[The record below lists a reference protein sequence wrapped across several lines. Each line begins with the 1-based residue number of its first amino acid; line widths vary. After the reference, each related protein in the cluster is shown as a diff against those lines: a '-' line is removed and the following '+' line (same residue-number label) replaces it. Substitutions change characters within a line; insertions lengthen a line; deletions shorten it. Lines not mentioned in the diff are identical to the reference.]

1 MNGTLRIVSVSLTAA
16 ALTAAS
22 TCAAVAADVAPATNA
37 TSAALPLSQVI
48 LYSSGVGYFERSGQ
62 VTGHSEVDLHFK
74 TEDINDLLKSLVVQ
88 DANGGHVSTVTYESR
103 DPLTKTLRSFGLDLT
118 GNPTQGQLLNQARG
132 ERVTVEGPAT
142 VTGTI
147 LGVETRRQPVGE
159 NKEVDAEFLNLLT
172 DDGMQSIPLTGVQ
185 KVKLLDEKLNAELQ
199 QALLLLATSHEK
211 DKKTVGVTFDGDGK
225 RNVSVSYITQT
236 PVWKTSY
243 RLVLADTGNPFLQGW
258 AIVENTSDED
268 WSNVK
273 LALVSG
279 RPISFV
285 MDLYEPLYA
294 TRPVVEPEMFRS
306 LHPQIYQDA
315 LEGERPLLATAP
327 AAAPAGPSGRGGRGG
342 AAIGGFGGGGGGGAG
357 GARGVSINAAQLRD
371 SVQAQAAESTF
382 GLDGSLSLQQGVTSQ
397 ADTGAAG
404 ELFEYEI
411 KTPVTLA
418 RQRSAML
425 PIVNQEAGGEKVS
438 IYNETVQAKF
448 PVNGYRLKNTTGLN
462 LMQGP
467 ITVFDGGTYAGDA
480 RIEDLAPGQDRLL
493 SYGLDLKTEVQG
505 QSEPGGNVLDT
516 VVIHKGNVI
525 ASRKYADM
533 KTYTIKNRDTKKKTV
548 LIEHPV
554 RAGWEIVEPKEK
566 PEQARDVYRFA
577 VPVDA
582 GQTAK
587 LVVREE
593 RQISETAILRNA
605 APNAIGEYLHARKLS
620 AKVKDAFAHVNKL
633 RDALDQTVAERE
645 RREGSVSDITQEQGR
660 IREDM
665 KTLQNATSDLY
676 KTYVGK
682 LTAQEKD
689 LDQLHQQID
698 SLKDK
703 ETSQQRELDDYL
715 ANLDVD

>member
-1 MNGTLRIVSVSLTAA
+1 MLNTRRNITRSLIATALASVLTNAA
-16 ALTAAS
+16 P
-22 TCAAVAADVAPATNA
+22 AADTTQTTNA
-37 TSAALPLSQVI
+37 SGAALPLSQVI

-62 VTGHSEVDLHFK
+62 VTGRTEVDLHFK
-74 TEDINDLLKSLVVQ
+74 TEDVNDLLKSLVVQ

-103 DPLTKTLRSFGLDLT
+103 DPLTKTLRSFAVDLT
-118 GNPTQGQLLNQARG
+118 GNPSQGQLLNQARG
-132 ERVTVEGPAT
+132 ERVTIEGPAT
-142 VTGTI
+142 ATGTI
-147 LGVETRRQPVGE
+147 LGVETRKLPVGE
-159 NKEVDAEFLNLLT
+159 NRQIDAEFLNLLT
-172 DDGMQSIPLTGVQ
+172 DDGMQSIPLAGVQ
-185 KVKLLDEKLNAELQ
+185 KVKLLNEKLNMELQ

-211 DKKTVGVTFDGDGK
+211 DKKTVGITFDGDGK
-225 RNVSVSYITQT
+225 RKVSVSYIAQT

-294 TRPVVEPEMFRS
+294 TRPVVEPELFRS
-306 LHPQIYQDA
+306 LHPQVYQDA
-315 LEGERPLLATAP
+315 LEGERPMLAAVP
-327 AAAPAGPSGRGGRGG
+327 SAAPAPVMAPGRAGRGG
-342 AAIGGFGGGGGGGAG
+342 AGGGGFGGGGRGAVNSPVASSMQLQE
-357 GARGVSINAAQLRD
+357 ARAMAV
-371 SVQAQAAESTF
+371 
-382 GLDGSLSLQQGVTSQ
+382 DGSMAYESMDLKQGVASM

-448 PVNGYRLKNTTGLN
+448 PVNGFRLKNTTGLN

-467 ITVFDGGTYAGDA
+467 ITVFDGGAYAGDA

-493 SYGLDLKTEVQG
+493 SYGLDLKTEVDPKA
-505 QSEPGGNVLDT
+505 EPEGSVLDT
-516 VVIHKGNVI
+516 VVIHKGTVV
-525 ASRKYADM
+525 ASRRYTDL

-554 RAGWEIVEPKEK
+554 RAGWELVEPKEK
-566 PEQARDVYRFA
+566 PERARDVYRFA
-577 VPVDA
+577 VPVDP

-587 LVVREE
+587 LAVREE
-593 RQISETAILRNA
+593 RPISETALLGNA
-605 APNAIGEYLHARKLS
+605 APNAIAEYLRARKLS
-620 AKVKDAFAHVNKL
+620 TKVRDAFKHVTDL
-633 RDALDQTVAERE
+633 RDALDRTTAERL
-645 RREGSVSDITQEQGR
+645 RREQTVSDITQEQGR
-660 IREDM
+660 IRANM
-665 KTLQNATSDLY
+665 QTLQDRTADLY
-676 KTYVGK
+676 KTYLAK
-682 LTAQEKD
+682 LTTQEND
-689 LDQLHQQID
+689 LDQLRKQID

-703 ETSQQRELDDYL
+703 ETTQQKELDDYL
-715 ANLDVD
+715 TNLDVE

>member
-1 MNGTLRIVSVSLTAA
+1 MNGTLRIVSASLTAA
-16 ALTAAS
+16 VLAAAS
-22 TCAAVAADVAPATNA
+22 TRAVLAADAVPATNA
-37 TSAALPLSQVI
+37 SGAALPLSQVI

-62 VTGHSEVDLHFK
+62 VTGRTEVDLHFK

-132 ERVTVEGPAT
+132 ERVTIEGAST

-147 LGVETRRQPVGE
+147 LGVETRKQPVGE

-172 DDGMQSIPLTGVQ
+172 DDGMQSVPLAGVQ
-185 KVKLLDEKLNAELQ
+185 KVKLLDDKLNAELQ

-225 RNVSVSYITQT
+225 RNVSVSYIAQT

-294 TRPVVEPEMFRS
+294 TRPVVEPELFRS

-315 LEGERPLLATAP
+315 LEGERPLLATTP
-327 AAAPAGPSGRGGRGG
+327 AAAPAAPGGRGGRGG
-342 AAIGGFGGGGGGGAG
+342 AAIGGFGGGAG
-357 GARGVSINAAQLRD
+357 GARGGSINAAALQE
-371 SVQAQAAESTF
+371 SVRAQAI
-382 GLDGSLSLQQGVTSQ
+382 DGGFASDQTMNLQQGVSSL

-438 IYNETVQAKF
+438 IYNESVQAKF

-505 QSEPGGNVLDT
+505 QAEPGGNVLDT
-516 VVIHKGNVI
+516 VVIHKGTVI

-533 KTYTIKNRDTKKKTV
+533 KTYNIKNRDTKKKTV

-554 RAGWEIVEPKEK
+554 RAGWELVEPKEK

-593 RQISETAILRNA
+593 RQISETAILRNSP
-605 APNAIGEYLHARKLS
+605 PNAIAEYLHARKLS

-645 RREGSVSDITQEQGR
+645 RREGTVSDITQEQGR

-682 LTAQEKD
+682 LTAQETD
-689 LDQLHQQID
+689 LDQLHKQID

-703 ETSQQRELDDYL
+703 ETAQQKELDDYL
-715 ANLDVD
+715 TNLDVD